1 MKRISEYKN
10 RFNQLMEST
19 MGNVKTLIKEEP
31 IIKVYSNE
39 VKRWLDNCVGKVYY
53 NSVKIDD
60 NGYVTIVGDFDCSEQ
75 SLTNLKGVTFKEVTG
90 NFNCGGNGITS
101 LVGCPET
108 VGGTFNC
115 SKNEI
120 TSLDGSP
127 KTVGKNYLI
136 HDNPKEF
143 TIDEIKA
150 VTSVA
155 GDITVKI

>member
-10 RFNQLMEST
+10 RFNQLMESKS
-19 MGNVKTLIKEEP
+19 GDVKPLIKEQQT
-31 IIKVYSNE
+31 IKVYSNE
-39 VKRWLDNCVGKVYY
+39 VKRWLNDCAENYF
-53 NSVKIDD
+53 NSVNIDD

-75 SLTNLKGVTFKEVTG
+75 NLTNLKGVTFKEVTG
-90 NFNCGGNGITS
+90 NFSCWGNEITS

-108 VGGTFNC
+108 VGGDFNC
-115 SKNEI
+115 GQNKI

-127 KTVGKNYLI
+127 KTVGKDYLI

-143 TIDEIKA
+143 TIDDIKL
-150 VTSVA
+150 VTKVG